1 MARKPKNRISPQA
14 PAPIVPPRVDEPVSA
29 PVQPDTSTETT
40 PGGVRLRRTP
50 GPTYMPL
57 PVPPEQREGAYVSA
71 ADFVPDTYGL
81 ATTDERR
88 RFGSVGIERQNAF
101 EREQDTTRVIPAES
115 VERDPLNPYAP
126 TPGALAVL
134 GADPDAP
141 STVLPPA
148 RQLGQAAIS
157 RTDALSV
164 LPVSMR
170 DDWTKREDFVISNYP
185 TVYRAAQEAGLTQ
198 SEVRDVVNIT
208 LAVDAALTVGKTV
221 DPRRQV
227 ELLKS
232 MPKPQAALV
241 VDILNAMSEE
251 QARLSPQIDS
261 RIEVAGL
268 NSSVELAQRA
278 LEASTGDVNQ
288 NPILG
293 AIRDWFWNP
302 SINLSG
308 LSWIYPD
315 TDWGPVQDGELYF
328 GGKGVFDSL
337 IAANEMA
344 VRGANT
350 LQLSGL
356 GTNMSLES
364 AWNATEAG
372 SFDPVMIAEI
382 RANNNPLL
390 VDVMLDFKRLATTG
404 DPDPIAALLEKYGND
419 PDALAFVDQ
428 VLFNTDPN
436 SDISKLGNEIDS
448 AETSNIGNVFA
459 WSFASMFGAD
469 ASTYEGIESF
479 AGNPATRGGAKLVT
493 MGSTVA
499 LDPTLGASRV
509 AAGYRVARYGLAKME
524 PGRVGEVFEK
534 TAVRNHYDYL
544 GKQFEEIR
552 NAEDVGKKAQRLET
566 LASQNRKW
574 YSYDAV
580 RTMYDAGIKDAA
592 SAKLFFES
600 GGNMEVLLSGQ
611 AMKRGR
617 EWTVPHMT
625 KANSLWKATSFRLRG
640 LNPANMGGSKKYI
653 DAVFGEGTST
663 MMPDDAAEHIARVIE
678 KDPEQV
684 GRMLSDF
691 VYTDTGGVERTM
703 LGKIIGTDATE
714 HAMRNRY
721 GWRRK
726 GLLTGDFGWF
736 SDRLGRLMARMPDTS
751 RGIYVADATDAGKVK
766 EVAQSLGMSRYFAN
780 YLKFIWPAMDEPS
793 RVRLINGLN
802 SSAITASGV
811 DLVAPELASDLTS
824 AFAVA
829 SRPTT
834 QYAADQ
840 VDVLAIRTL
849 AERRVENMDAERRA
863 LNTAMMTADERAQE
877 VAEEVERLTRATA
890 TYPIYRVDP
899 ADAGIAWDKPQGLY
913 TSQVEDPAK
922 SPHRA
927 YIMEDAGGEER
938 IVEFR
943 GRVRQSDVFDV
954 APSEIS
960 LAGLRGSQWGV
971 PSSTSVDAG
980 VGYVLGHMDDG
991 EEWIAVGRNGNGTTM
1006 SDEFKARLESF
1017 DSSVDW
1023 DQYADN
1029 YERLMAVGGIQAR
1042 RDGHKAIRMVDADF
1056 AKYKDAFPDYEDMTE
1071 IVVLD
1076 RSAVLQSFGAN
1087 RTTPLKV
1094 PGLSPAE
1101 RQKAFRDEYNREFQ
1115 NAVDNGLIS
1124 NPSRLNDTDNYALYD
1139 TQLTKRVSIFDAQ
1152 KMSQLMARQSYLN
1165 MLLGGGPKITTT
1177 TDLWTLATLAGPRFI
1192 MRSGLED
1199 FGLYALTGGKF
1210 FGHGGWL
1217 DSRRASTA
1225 IREAILRGP
1234 SDQIIRGNNP
1244 GMKLGLAATAR
1255 REIGT
1260 ALARRMPVFRG
1271 LILPYLDADE
1281 VAQATLMAAQKGPEK
1296 SRQGI
1301 ANLVATGI
1309 ARGRFFSSNR
1319 IRYAVG
1325 DDMRLTGEAKEA
1337 ADIISEGVRRGY
1349 LNANMDRAS
1358 EVTEHLADGSA
1369 TALHRGPQPELTELV
1384 EGVSITYKPVGVDPS
1399 LFKNGLD
1406 VRQMTTGYRT
1416 TFETGRRNPKDI
1428 EDFWNALDQ
1437 SLYQSGYK
1445 SYLAIAQS
1453 QQYYR
1458 LRMAVLQARTPE
1470 KAADAQIKLEE
1481 FITDFASQ
1489 FRDDPNLPSYVL
1501 AAELGVEEFGKRL
1514 LDDALRMMTTRT
1526 GKFNARLY
1534 DRLRLPNHRVVRISE
1549 DLAERQGL
1557 PFRPNKSGLV
1567 RVVIDQEQYD
1577 DLIKIADDVD
1587 RGILEAA
1594 GRPIKTYK
1602 QSGEQTERRL
1612 GLYYIDD
1619 QGKFH
1624 YNLDVNG
1631 LYDPELPM
1639 PHSIGTSDEITVPVS
1654 DKMPFTS
1661 GAWSR
1666 MGRALARMTREPIYL
1681 SNYHDAYKAV
1691 GAFKQGMID
1700 DLIRNGKNA
1709 DEAKEMAED
1718 WAHKFAADKA
1728 YDMTMAG
1735 VDNPAIRSQ
1744 MAWQVRNIAR
1754 FYRALE
1760 DFNRRMVRVA
1770 SNKPET
1776 FWKLALTWN
1785 VLDDSGFVWEDEYG
1799 EKYLMFP
1806 GTQAAFQGINAL
1818 LSTVGVQAKV
1828 PSLPMTW
1835 GAKVTMFSPSTDPN
1849 AIVPTLGS
1857 PYSALTVKTTLRL
1870 LPSMGWISKES
1881 SQAMEG
1887 ALFGEYSPQQT
1898 LTAALA
1904 SDVFGPNL
1912 KRMFDSFTAT
1922 YGGTESRQS
1931 MTDTAVAVASKQAI
1945 HAMAAAG
1952 IFDPSKDY
1960 TPDEVLELR
1969 AIADTTAM
1977 NAVYLK
1983 MIMTPLL
1990 AATPQIMSSD
2000 VSDEARAIGIDSRS
2014 ALWIKYLNQYPSYED
2029 AFIAFTKENPGKA
2042 MFTVSKYKNTDFYE
2056 QTLQT
2061 QDFIEKNR
2069 TEFEARPTGL
2079 SHFAPIEGTY
2089 GGLTSFYFA
2098 RANGI
2103 KVPTTVEDFFN
2114 KTIRAAGQAEMRF
2127 AQMEAAA
2134 LVEQGYDANKVEQA
2148 LSREKDN
2155 IRLSFPY
2162 AEYEMAFDA
2171 DRKAASARDAEEIAA
2186 TARYMMQSGQDTDG
2200 RAKTYLDVYNEYKIV
2215 VRWQSETEK
2224 GSKDRTRAGRA
2235 WRSYVENEALAL
2247 MPADDD
2253 RWVRWLK
2260 ILSAGLNVQVEALS
2274 GR

>member
-1 MARKPKNRISPQA
+1 MAFKGKKPKDQGWKPSYSTYKDGASGDRTELPSVPVGGRPVVPPQA
-14 PAPIVPPRVDEPVSA
+14 TQRVS
-29 PVQPDTSTETT
+29 VQPEPSVDPASD
-40 PGGVRLRRTP
+40 VRLRRTP
-50 GPTYMPL
+50 GPTSMPM
-57 PVPPEQREGAYVSA
+57 PVPFEQQEGSYVSA

-81 ATTDERR
+81 ATADERR

-101 EREQDTTRVIPAES
+101 EREQATTTVIPAEP

-126 TPGALAVL
+126 TPGMLSVT

-157 RTDALSV
+157 RTDALAV

-170 DDWTKREDFVISNYP
+170 DDWDKREDFVISNYP

-241 VDILNAMSEE
+241 VDILNAIGEE
-251 QARLSPQIDS
+251 QARLSKQIDS
-261 RIEVAGL
+261 APEVAGL
-268 NSSVELAQRA
+268 NASPELAQRA
-278 LEASTGDVNQ
+278 LEAATGDVNQ

-293 AIRDWFWNP
+293 AIQDWFWNP

-337 IAANEMA
+337 ISANEMA

-356 GTNMSLES
+356 GTNMSLGS

-404 DPDPIAALLEKYGND
+404 DPDPIASLLEKYGND

-436 SDISKLGNEIDS
+436 SEISKLGNEIDS

-493 MGSTVA
+493 MGSTVG
-499 LDPTLGASRV
+499 LDPTLGYSRV

-534 TAVRNHYDYL
+534 AAVRNHYDYL
-544 GKQFEEIR
+544 GKQFEAIR
-552 NAEDVGKKAQRLET
+552 NTEDVGKKAQRLET

-592 SAKLFFES
+592 SARLFFES
-600 GGNMEVLLSGQ
+600 GGNMDVLLSGQ

-625 KANSLWKATSFRLRG
+625 KANSLWKATSFRVRG

-691 VYTDTGGVERTM
+691 VYTDTGGVDRTL

-736 SDRLGRLMARMPDTS
+736 SDRLGRLMAHMPDTS

-811 DLVAPELASDLTS
+811 DLVAPELARDLTN

-829 SRPTT
+829 SRPST

-840 VDVLAIRTL
+840 VDVLAIRTI
-849 AERRVENMDAERRA
+849 AERRVEAMNEQRKAQNAA
-863 LNTAMMTADERAQE
+863 LLSGDEQAAA
-877 VAEEVERLTRATA
+877 VTDEVERLTNAT
-890 TYPIYRVDP
+890 
-899 ADAGIAWDKPQGLY
+899 
-913 TSQVEDPAK
+913 
-922 SPHRA
+922 
-927 YIMEDAGGEER
+927 
-938 IVEFR
+938 
-943 GRVRQSDVFDV
+943 
-954 APSEIS
+954 
-960 LAGLRGSQWGV
+960 LASR
-971 PSSTSVDAG
+971 
-980 VGYVLGHMDDG
+980 
-991 EEWIAVGRNGNGTTM
+991 
-1006 SDEFKARLESF
+1006 
-1017 DSSVDW
+1017 
-1023 DQYADN
+1023 
-1029 YERLMAVGGIQAR
+1029 
-1042 RDGHKAIRMVDADF
+1042 
-1056 AKYKDAFPDYEDMTE
+1056 
-1071 IVVLD
+1071 
-1076 RSAVLQSFGAN
+1076 
-1087 RTTPLKV
+1087 KV
-1094 PGLSPAE
+1094 PGMSPAE
-1101 RQKAFRDEYNREFQ
+1101 RQKAFMDEYNREFQ
-1115 NAVDNGLIS
+1115 NAIDNGLIS

-1177 TDLWTLATLAGPRFI
+1177 TDLWTLATLAGPRFV

-1217 DSRRASTA
+1217 DNRRASTA
-1225 IREAILRGP
+1225 IREAIMRGP

-1271 LILPYLDADE
+1271 LILPYLDPDE
-1281 VAQATLMAAQKGPEK
+1281 VAKATLMAAQKGPEK

-1325 DDMRLTGEAKEA
+1325 DDMKLTGEAKEA

-1416 TFETGRRNPKDI
+1416 TFETGRRNPTDI

-1445 SYLAIAQS
+1445 SYLAMAQS

-1458 LRMAVLQARTPE
+1458 LRMAVLQAKTPE

-1481 FITDFASQ
+1481 FITDFAAQ

-1501 AAELGVEEFGKRL
+1501 AAELGVDEFGKRL

-1534 DRLRLPNHRVVRISE
+1534 DRLRLPNHRVVRISQ

-1557 PFRPNKSGLV
+1557 PFRPNKSGVV

-1577 DLIKIADDVD
+1577 DLMKIADDANKA
-1587 RGILEAA
+1587 ILESA
-1594 GRPIKTYK
+1594 GRPIKTFK
-1602 QSGEQTERRL
+1602 ESGEQTERRL
-1612 GLYYIDD
+1612 GLYYFDD

-1639 PHSIGTSDEITVPVS
+1639 PHSIGTSDEITVPVT

-1691 GAFKQGMID
+1691 GAFKQGMVD
-1700 DLIRNGKNA
+1700 DLIRGGKNA
-1709 DEAKEMAED
+1709 DEAREMAED

-1760 DFNRRMVRVA
+1760 DFNRRMLRVA
-1770 SNKPET
+1770 ENKPET
-1776 FWKLALTWN
+1776 FWKLALGWN
-1785 VLDDSGFVWEDEYG
+1785 VLDDSGYVWEDEYG

-1818 LSTVGVQAKV
+1818 LSTVGVQTKV

-1857 PYSALTVKTTLRL
+1857 PYSALTVKTMLRL
-1870 LPSMGWISKES
+1870 LPSMGWVSKES

-1922 YGGTESRQS
+1922 YGGAESRQS

-1960 TPDEVLELR
+1960 TPEEVLELR

-1983 MIMTPLL
+1983 MVTTPLFP
-1990 AATPQIMSSD
+1990 ATPQVMATD
-2000 VSDEARAIGIDSRS
+2000 VSDEARAIGVDSRS
-2014 ALWIKYLNQYPSYED
+2014 ALWIKYLNNYPSFED
-2029 AFIAFTKENPGKA
+2029 AFIAFTKDNPGKA

-2056 QTLQT
+2056 QTLET

-2069 TEFEARPTGL
+2069 AEFEARPTGL
-2079 SHFAPIEGTY
+2079 SHFSPVEGTY

-2127 AQMEAAA
+2127 AQLEAAA
-2134 LVEQGYDANKVEQA
+2134 LVEQGYDADQVEKA
-2148 LSREKDN
+2148 LSKEKDN

-2162 AEYEMAFDA
+2162 AEYEMTFDA
-2171 DRKAASARDAEEIAA
+2171 DRKAASVRDAEEIAA
-2186 TARYMMQSGQDTDG
+2186 TARYMMESGQDKDG
-2200 RAKTYLDVYNEYKIV
+2200 RAKTYLDVYNEYKLV

-2224 GSKDRTRAGRA
+2224 GSKDRTRVNKA
-2235 WRSYVENEALAL
+2235 WRSYVEKEALAL

>member
-1 MARKPKNRISPQA
+1 MAPKGKKPKDQGWKPSYSAYKDGASGDRTETPSVPVGGRRADLPQDSA
-14 PAPIVPPRVDEPVSA
+14 PAA
-29 PVQPDTSTETT
+29 VQPAPSIQ
-40 PGGVRLRRTP
+40 GGVGPRGMP
-50 GPTYMPL
+50 GAAPAGQITRSEL
-57 PVPPEQREGAYVSA
+57 SA
-71 ADFVPDTYGL
+71 ADLVPPTYNL
-81 ATTDERR
+81 ITPTERR
-88 RFGSVGIERQNAF
+88 RFSSTGIERQNEFDRQQRAT
-101 EREQDTTRVIPAES
+101 QVIPAEP

-126 TPGALAVL
+126 TPGGF
-134 GADPDAP
+134 GAIGANPDAP
-141 STVLPPA
+141 SATVPPKA
-148 RQLGQAAIS
+148 NLGQAAIS
-157 RTDALSV
+157 RTDALAV

-170 DDWTKREDFVISNYP
+170 DDWNQREDFVISNYP
-185 TVYRAAQEAGLTQ
+185 TVYRAAQEAGLNQ

-221 DPRRQV
+221 DSRRQV

-241 VDILNAMSEE
+241 VDILNAIGEE
-251 QARLSPQIDS
+251 QARLSKQIDS
-261 RIEVAGL
+261 APEVAGL
-268 NSSVELAQRA
+268 NGSVDLAQRA
-278 LEASTGDVNQ
+278 LEASTGEVTQ

-293 AIRDWFWNP
+293 FVQDWFWNP
-302 SINLSG
+302 SVNLSG
-308 LSWIYPD
+308 LAWVYPD

-328 GGKGVFDSL
+328 GGKGAFDSL
-337 IAANEMA
+337 ISANEMT

-356 GTNMSLES
+356 GTNMPVSS

-372 SFDPVMIAEI
+372 SFDPVMISEI

-404 DPDPIAALLEKYGND
+404 DSDPIAALLQKYGSD
-419 PDALAFVDQ
+419 SDALAFLDQ
-428 VLFNTDPN
+428 IIANTDPN
-436 SDISKLGNEIDS
+436 SAISKLGNEIDS

-469 ASTYEGIESF
+469 TATYEGIESF
-479 AGNPATRGGAKLVT
+479 AQNPATRGGSKLVT
-493 MGSTVA
+493 MGSTVG

-534 TAVRNHYDYL
+534 TAVRNHYDYM
-544 GKQFEEIR
+544 GKQFEAIR
-552 NAEDVGKKAQRLET
+552 NADDVGKKAQRIET

-580 RTMYDAGIKDAA
+580 RTMYDAGVKDAA
-592 SAKLFFES
+592 SARLFFES
-600 GGNMEVLLSGQ
+600 GGNVDVLLSGQ

-617 EWTVPHMT
+617 EWTVPHMM
-625 KANSLWKATSFRLRG
+625 KATSLWKATSLRVRG

-653 DAVFGEGTST
+653 DGIFGEGTST
-663 MMPDDAAEHIARVIE
+663 MMPEDAAEHIARVIE
-678 KDPEQV
+678 KDPDQV

-691 VYTDTGGVERTM
+691 VYTDTGGVERTL
-703 LGKIIGTDATE
+703 LGKIVGTDATD

-736 SDRLGRLMARMPDTS
+736 SDRVGRLLARMPDTS
-751 RGIYVADATDAGKVK
+751 RGIYVSDASDAGKVK
-766 EVAQSLGMSRYFAN
+766 EVAQSLGMSRYFSN

-793 RVRLINGLN
+793 RVRLVNGLN

-811 DLVAPELASDLTS
+811 DLVSPELARDLSS
-824 AFAVA
+824 AFAIA

-840 VDVLAIRTL
+840 VDVLAIRTI
-849 AERRVENMDAERRA
+849 AERRVEELNAVRKAENSA
-863 LNTAMMTADERAQE
+863 LLSGDEQAAAVTDE
-877 VAEEVERLTRATA
+877 VTRLTNAA
-890 TYPIYRVDP
+890 
-899 ADAGIAWDKPQGLY
+899 
-913 TSQVEDPAK
+913 
-922 SPHRA
+922 
-927 YIMEDAGGEER
+927 
-938 IVEFR
+938 
-943 GRVRQSDVFDV
+943 
-954 APSEIS
+954 
-960 LAGLRGSQWGV
+960 
-971 PSSTSVDAG
+971 
-980 VGYVLGHMDDG
+980 
-991 EEWIAVGRNGNGTTM
+991 
-1006 SDEFKARLESF
+1006 
-1017 DSSVDW
+1017 
-1023 DQYADN
+1023 
-1029 YERLMAVGGIQAR
+1029 
-1042 RDGHKAIRMVDADF
+1042 
-1056 AKYKDAFPDYEDMTE
+1056 
-1071 IVVLD
+1071 
-1076 RSAVLQSFGAN
+1076 SAS
-1087 RTTPLKV
+1087 RKV

-1101 RQKAFRDEYNREFQ
+1101 RQKAFMDEYDRQFA
-1115 NAVDNGLIS
+1115 NAVDNGLIG

-1152 KMSQLMARQSYLN
+1152 KMNQLMARQSYLN
-1165 MLLGGGPKITTT
+1165 ALLGGGPKITTT

-1217 DSRRASTA
+1217 DNRRASNA
-1225 IREAILRGP
+1225 IREATMRGP
-1234 SDQIIRGNNP
+1234 SDQMIRGNNP
-1244 GMKLGLAATAR
+1244 GMKLGLATTGR

-1271 LILPYLDADE
+1271 MILPYLDEDE
-1281 VAQATLMAAQKGPEK
+1281 VAKATLMAAQKGPEK

-1319 IRYAVG
+1319 IRFAVG

-1349 LNANMDRAS
+1349 LNSNMDRAS

-1399 LFKNGLD
+1399 LFKNGLN
-1406 VRQMTTGYRT
+1406 VRQLTTGYRT
-1416 TFETGRRNPKDI
+1416 TFETGRRNHDDL
-1428 EDFWNALDQ
+1428 ERLYMELDQ
-1437 SLYQSGYK
+1437 SLYQSGFK

-1458 LRMAVLQARTPE
+1458 LRMAALNAKNSE

-1481 FITDFASQ
+1481 FISDFAAQ
-1489 FRDDPNLPSYVL
+1489 FRDDPNLSRYVL
-1501 AAELGVEEFGKRL
+1501 VDELGVDEFAKRL
-1514 LDDALRMMTTRT
+1514 QDDALRIMTTRT
-1526 GKFNARLY
+1526 GKFNARMY
-1534 DRLRLPNHRVVRISE
+1534 DRMRLPNHRVVRISQ

-1577 DLIKIADDVD
+1577 DLVKIADDANKAA
-1587 RGILEAA
+1587 LEAS
-1594 GRPIKTYK
+1594 GRPVKTFK

-1612 GLYYIDD
+1612 GLYYYDD

-1631 LYDPELPM
+1631 LHDPELPM
-1639 PHSIGTSDEITVPVS
+1639 PHSIGVTDEITVPVT

-1691 GAFKQGMID
+1691 GAFKQGMVD
-1700 DLIRNGKNA
+1700 DLIRSGKKA

-1770 SNKPET
+1770 QNKPET
-1776 FWKLALTWN
+1776 FWKLALGWN
-1785 VLDDSGFVWEDEYG
+1785 VLDDSGHVWEDEYG
-1799 EKYLMFP
+1799 DKYLMFP

-1818 LSTVGVQAKV
+1818 LSTVGVQTKV
-1828 PSLPMTW
+1828 PSLPTTW
-1835 GAKVTMFSPSTDPN
+1835 GARVTMFSPSTDPN
-1849 AIVPTLGS
+1849 AIVPSLGS

-1912 KRMFDSFTAT
+1912 KRMLDSINAT
-1922 YGGTESRQS
+1922 YGGTDSRQS

-1960 TPDEVLELR
+1960 TPEEVLDLR

-1977 NAVYLK
+1977 NAIYLK
-1983 MIMTPLL
+1983 MVLTPLL
-1990 AATPQIMSSD
+1990 PATPQMMSAD
-2000 VSDEARAIGIDSRS
+2000 VSDEARALGIDSHS
-2014 ALWIKYLNQYPSYED
+2014 ALWIKYLNQHPSYEE
-2029 AFIAFTKENPGKA
+2029 AFMAFTKDNPGKA

-2056 QTLQT
+2056 QTLET

-2079 SHFAPIEGTY
+2079 SHFSPMEGTY

-2103 KVPTTVEDFFN
+2103 KAPTTVEDFFN

-2134 LVEQGYDANKVEQA
+2134 LIEEGYDTNKVEQA
-2148 LSREKDN
+2148 LGRQKDN

-2162 AEYEMAFDA
+2162 AEYEMTFDA
-2171 DRKAASARDAEEIAA
+2171 DRKAASVRDADEIAA
-2186 TARYMMQSGQDTDG
+2186 TARYILESGQDSDG
-2200 RAKTYLDVYNEYKIV
+2200 RAKTYLDVFSEYKLV
-2215 VRWQSETEK
+2215 ARWQSETEK
-2224 GSKDRTRAGRA
+2224 GSKDRTRVNKA
-2235 WRSYVENEALAL
+2235 WRSYVEKQALAL

>member
-1 MARKPKNRISPQA
+1 MARKPKNTIKPVA
-14 PAPIVPPRVDEPVSA
+14 PAPIAPPRVDVPQRV
-29 PVQPDTSTETT
+29 STE
-40 PGGVRLRRTP
+40 PDIIPSGGVGPRGMP
-50 GPTYMPL
+50 GMAAS
-57 PVPPEQREGAYVSA
+57 PPMSTSANPALVSA
-71 ADFVPDTYGL
+71 ADFVPDTYTL
-81 ATTDERR
+81 ITPQERR
-88 RFGSVGIERQNAF
+88 RFSSTGIEQQNRF
-101 EREQDTTRVIPAES
+101 ERAQATTTVIPLPAQ
-115 VERDPLNPYAP
+115 ERDPLNPYAP
-126 TPGALAVL
+126 TPGALSVI

-141 STVLPPA
+141 SSVMPPKA
-148 RQLGQAAIS
+148 KLGQAAIS
-157 RTDALSV
+157 RTDAIAA
-164 LPVSMR
+164 LPVTMR
-170 DDWTKREDFVISNYP
+170 DDWEKREDFVISNYP
-185 TVYRAAQEAGLTQ
+185 TVYKAAQDAGLTQ
-198 SEVRDVVNIT
+198 DEVRDVVNIT
-208 LAVDAALTVGKTV
+208 LAVDAALTVGKTA
-221 DPRRQV
+221 DPRRQI
-227 ELLKS
+227 ELLKA

-241 VDILNAMSEE
+241 WDILNAMSAEAE
-251 QARLSPQIDS
+251 AARPRDDAAIV
-261 RIEVAGL
+261 RAGVDG
-268 NSSVELAQRA
+268 SVDVVKRATDALAN
-278 LEASTGDVNQ
+278 DVNQ

-293 AIRDWFWNP
+293 AVKDWFWNP
-302 SINLSG
+302 SINVSG
-308 LSWIYPD
+308 LSWVFPD
-315 TDWGPVQDGELYF
+315 TDWGPIQDGELYV

-337 IAANEMA
+337 IAANETA
-344 VRGANT
+344 VRGANA

-356 GTNMSLES
+356 GTNMSITK

-372 SFDPVMIAEI
+372 SFDPEMIAEI

-404 DPDPIAALLEKYGND
+404 NPDPIAALVDKYGSNA
-419 PDALAFVDQ
+419 DAMALVDQ
-428 VLFNTDPN
+428 VIFNTDPN
-436 SDISKLGNEIDS
+436 SAISKLGNEIDA

-469 ASTYEGIESF
+469 AGTYQGIESF
-479 AGNPATRGGAKLVT
+479 AGNPATRGGSKIVT
-493 MGSTVA
+493 VGATIG
-499 LDPTLGASRV
+499 LDPTLGYSRV

-534 TAVRNHYDYL
+534 AAVRNHYDYL
-544 GKQFEEIR
+544 GKQFEAIR

-600 GGNMEVLLSGQ
+600 GGNMDVLLSGQ

-625 KANSLWKATSFRLRG
+625 KANSLWKATSFRVRG

-653 DAVFGEGTST
+653 DAVFGEGTSA
-663 MMPDDAAEHIARVIE
+663 MMPEDAAEHIARVIE
-678 KDPEQV
+678 DDPEQV

-691 VYTDTGGVERTM
+691 VYTDTGGVDRTL
-703 LGKIIGTDATE
+703 LGKIVGTDASE
-714 HAMRNRY
+714 YAMRNRY

-736 SDRLGRLMARMPDTS
+736 SDRLGRLMAHMPDTS
-751 RGIYVADATDAGKVK
+751 RGIYVADASDAGKVK

-811 DLVAPELASDLTS
+811 DLVAPELARDLTN

-840 VDVLAIRTL
+840 VDVLAIRTI
-849 AERRVENMDAERRA
+849 AERRVRELDAERKA
-863 LNTAMMTADERAQE
+863 QNLAVMTAEERA
-877 VAEEVERLTRATA
+877 AALSSEVERLTQASIPDGMQLKYVNDAAENQSATTHGMGLFDDSGREIGGIEWDAATGEIGDIFVLKGFKRQGLATA
-890 TYPIYRVDP
+890 IYRN
-899 ADAGIAWDKPQGLY
+899 AARYAQENGL
-913 TSQVEDPAK
+913 V
-922 SPHRA
+922 SPVHSSKLTDEGSSWVA
-927 YIMEDAGGEER
+927 SLSGE
-938 IVEFR
+938 
-943 GRVRQSDVFDV
+943 
-954 APSEIS
+954 P
-960 LAGLRGSQWGV
+960 
-971 PSSTSVDAG
+971 
-980 VGYVLGHMDDG
+980 
-991 EEWIAVGRNGNGTTM
+991 
-1006 SDEFKARLESF
+1006 
-1017 DSSVDW
+1017 
-1023 DQYADN
+1023 
-1029 YERLMAVGGIQAR
+1029 LMPR
-1042 RDGHKAIRMVDADF
+1042 
-1056 AKYKDAFPDYEDMTE
+1056 
-1071 IVVLD
+1071 
-1076 RSAVLQSFGAN
+1076 
-1087 RTTPLKV
+1087 KV
-1094 PGLSPAE
+1094 PGLSATE
-1101 RQKAFRDEYNREFQ
+1101 RQAAFRDTYNRNFQ
-1115 NAVDNGLIS
+1115 QALDNGQIN

-1177 TDLWTLATLAGPRFI
+1177 TDLWTLATLAGPRFV

-1217 DSRRASTA
+1217 DGRRASNA

-1234 SDQIIRGNNP
+1234 SEQRIRGNNP
-1244 GMKLGLAATAR
+1244 GMKLGLATTTR

-1260 ALARRMPVFRG
+1260 QLARRMPVFRG
-1271 LILPYLDADE
+1271 LILPYLDENE

-1325 DDMRLTGEAKEA
+1325 DDMKLTGEAKEA
-1337 ADIISEGVRRGY
+1337 ADILSEGVRRGY
-1349 LNANMDRAS
+1349 LNSNMDRAS

-1384 EGVSITYKPVGVDPS
+1384 EGVSITYRPVGVDPAG
-1399 LFKNGLD
+1399 FKNGLD
-1406 VRQMTTGYRT
+1406 VRQLTTGYRT
-1416 TFETGRRNPKDI
+1416 TFETGRRNHDDL
-1428 EDFWNALDQ
+1428 ERLYMELDQ

-1458 LRMAVLQARTPE
+1458 LRMAVLQAKTAE
-1470 KAADAQIKLEE
+1470 KAADAQSKVEE

-1489 FRDDPNLPSYVL
+1489 FADDPNLPRYVL
-1501 AAELGVEEFGKRL
+1501 VDELGVDEYAKRL
-1514 LDDALRMMTTRT
+1514 LDDALRLMTTRT

-1534 DRLRLPNHRVVRISE
+1534 DRMRLPNHRVVRISQ

-1557 PFRPNKSGLV
+1557 PFRPNKSGIV

-1577 DLIKIADDVD
+1577 ALMKIADDANKMV
-1587 RGILEAA
+1587 LEAA
-1594 GRPIKTYK
+1594 GRPIKTFK

-1612 GLYYIDD
+1612 GLYYYDD

-1624 YNLDVNG
+1624 YNLDVNA
-1631 LYDPELPM
+1631 LHDPELPM
-1639 PHSIGTSDEITVPVS
+1639 PQSIGVTDQITVPVS
-1654 DKMPFTS
+1654 DKMPFGS

-1681 SNYHDAYKAV
+1681 SNYYDAYKAV
-1691 GAFKQGMID
+1691 GAFKQGMVD
-1700 DLIRNGKNA
+1700 DLIRGGKNA

-1744 MAWQVRNIAR
+1744 LAWQVRNIAR

-1760 DFNRRMVRVA
+1760 DFNRRMVRVV

-1799 EKYLMFP
+1799 DKYLMFP
-1806 GTQAAFQGINAL
+1806 GTQAAFQAVNDL
-1818 LSTVGVQAKV
+1818 MSRVGVQAKV
-1828 PSLPMTW
+1828 PALPMTW

-1857 PYSALTVKTTLRL
+1857 PYSALTVKSMLRL

-1881 SQAMEG
+1881 SQEMEG

-1945 HAMAAAG
+1945 HALAAAG

-1960 TPDEVLELR
+1960 TPEEILELR

-1977 NAVYLK
+1977 NAVYMK
-1983 MIMTPLL
+1983 MVLTPLL
-1990 AATPQIMSSD
+1990 PATPQMMSSD
-2000 VSDEARAIGIDSRS
+2000 VSDEARAIGLDSRS
-2014 ALWIKYLNQYPSYED
+2014 ALWIKYLNKYPSYED
-2029 AFIAFTKENPGKA
+2029 AFIAFTKDNPGKA

-2056 QTLQT
+2056 QTLET
-2061 QDFIEKNR
+2061 QEFIEKNR
-2069 TEFEARPTGL
+2069 AEFEQRPTGL
-2079 SHFAPIEGTY
+2079 SHFAPVEGTY

-2134 LVEQGYDANKVEQA
+2134 LIEEGYDAQRVEKA
-2148 LSREKDN
+2148 LSAEKN
-2155 IRLSFPY
+2155 EIRMRFPY
-2162 AEYEMAFDA
+2162 AEYEMTFDT
-2171 DRKAASARDAEEIAA
+2171 DRKAASVRDADEIVA
-2186 TARYMMQSGQDTDG
+2186 TARYMIESGQDPDG
-2200 RAKTYLDVYNEYKIV
+2200 RAKKYVNVYNEYKTV
-2215 VRWQSETEK
+2215 VRWQAETEQ
-2224 GSKDRTRAGRA
+2224 GSKERTRANKA
-2235 WRSYVENEALAL
+2235 WRSYVEKEALAL
-2247 MPADDD
+2247 MPADDE
-2253 RWVRWLK
+2253 RWARWLK
-2260 ILSAGLNVQVEALS
+2260 ILSAGLNIQVEALN

>member
-1 MARKPKNRISPQA
+1 MARKPKNTIKPVA
-14 PAPIVPPRVDEPVSA
+14 PAPIVPPRVDVPQRV
-29 PVQPDTSTETT
+29 STE
-40 PGGVRLRRTP
+40 PDIIPSGGVGPRGMP
-50 GPTYMPL
+50 G
-57 PVPPEQREGAYVSA
+57 VAASPPMSTTANPALVSA

-81 ATTDERR
+81 VSPEERR
-88 RFGSVGIERQNAF
+88 RFGSTGIERQTRF
-101 EREQDTTRVIPAES
+101 EQEQATTTVTPLPS
-115 VERDPLNPYAP
+115 TERDPLNPYAP
-126 TPGALAVL
+126 TPGALSVL

-141 STVLPPA
+141 SSVMPPKA
-148 RQLGQAAIS
+148 KLGQAAIS
-157 RTDALSV
+157 RTDAIAA
-164 LPVSMR
+164 LPVTMR
-170 DDWTKREDFVISNYP
+170 DDWEKREDFVISNYP
-185 TVYRAAQEAGLTQ
+185 TVYKAAQDAGLTQ
-198 SEVRDVVNIT
+198 DEVRDVVNIT

-221 DPRRQV
+221 DPRRQI
-227 ELLKS
+227 ELLKA

-241 VDILNAMSEE
+241 WDILNAMSAEAE
-251 QARLSPQIDS
+251 AARPRDDAAIV
-261 RIEVAGL
+261 RAGVDG
-268 NSSVELAQRA
+268 SVDVVKRATDALAN
-278 LEASTGDVNQ
+278 DVNQ
-288 NPILG
+288 NPIL
-293 AIRDWFWNP
+293 AAAKDWFWNP
-302 SINLSG
+302 SIDVSG
-308 LSWIYPD
+308 LSWVFPD
-315 TDWGPVQDGELYF
+315 TDWGPIQDGELYV

-337 IAANEMA
+337 IAANETA
-344 VRGANT
+344 VRGANA

-356 GTNMSLES
+356 GTNMSITI

-372 SFDPVMIAEI
+372 SFDPEMIAEI

-404 DPDPIAALLEKYGND
+404 NPDPIAALVDKYGSNA
-419 PDALAFVDQ
+419 DAMALVDQ
-428 VLFNTDPN
+428 VIFNTNPN
-436 SDISKLGNEIDS
+436 SAISKLGNEIDA

-469 ASTYEGIESF
+469 AGTYQGIEAF
-479 AGNPATRGGAKLVT
+479 AGNPATRGGSKIVT
-493 MGSTVA
+493 VGETVG
-499 LDPTLGASRV
+499 LDPTLGYSRV

-534 TAVRNHYDYL
+534 AAVRNHYDYL
-544 GKQFEEIR
+544 GRQFEAIR
-552 NAEDVGKKAQRLET
+552 NAEDVGKRAQRLET

-592 SAKLFFES
+592 SARLFFES
-600 GGNMEVLLSGQ
+600 GGNMDVLLSGQ

-625 KANSLWKATSFRLRG
+625 KANSLWKATSFRVRG
-640 LNPANMGGSKKYI
+640 LNPANMGGSQKYI
-653 DAVFGEGTST
+653 DAVFGEGTSA
-663 MMPDDAAEHIARVIE
+663 MMPEDAAQHIARVIE
-678 KDPEQV
+678 DDPEQV

-691 VYTDTGGVERTM
+691 VYTDTGGVDRTL
-703 LGKIIGTDATE
+703 LGKVVGTDASE
-714 HAMRNRY
+714 YAMRNRY

-736 SDRLGRLMARMPDTS
+736 ADRLGRLMAHMPDTS
-751 RGIYVADATDAGKVK
+751 RGIYVADASDAGKVK

-811 DLVAPELASDLTS
+811 DLVAPDLARDLSS

-840 VDVLAIRTL
+840 VDVLAIRAL
-849 AERRVENMDAERRA
+849 AERRVENIDAERRA
-863 LNTAMMTADERAQE
+863 QNAAMMTADKRAQE
-877 VAEEVERLTRATA
+877 VSEEVQRLT
-890 TYPIYRVDP
+890 
-899 ADAGIAWDKPQGLY
+899 DAA
-913 TSQVEDPAK
+913 A
-922 SPHRA
+922 
-927 YIMEDAGGEER
+927 AGRR
-938 IVEFR
+938 I
-943 GRVRQSDVFDV
+943 
-954 APSEIS
+954 
-960 LAGLRGSQWGV
+960 
-971 PSSTSVDAG
+971 
-980 VGYVLGHMDDG
+980 
-991 EEWIAVGRNGNGTTM
+991 
-1006 SDEFKARLESF
+1006 
-1017 DSSVDW
+1017 
-1023 DQYADN
+1023 
-1029 YERLMAVGGIQAR
+1029 
-1042 RDGHKAIRMVDADF
+1042 
-1056 AKYKDAFPDYEDMTE
+1056 
-1071 IVVLD
+1071 
-1076 RSAVLQSFGAN
+1076 
-1087 RTTPLKV
+1087 

-1101 RQKAFRDEYNREFQ
+1101 RGKVFMDEYNREYQ
-1115 NAVDNGLIS
+1115 RALDEGLIT

-1217 DSRRASTA
+1217 DGRRASNA

-1234 SDQIIRGNNP
+1234 SEQRIRGNNP
-1244 GMKLGLAATAR
+1244 GMKLGLATTTR

-1260 ALARRMPVFRG
+1260 QLARRMPVFRG
-1271 LILPYLDADE
+1271 LILPYLDEDE

-1325 DDMRLTGEAKEA
+1325 DDMKLTGEAKEA
-1337 ADIISEGVRRGY
+1337 ADILSEGVRRGY
-1349 LNANMDRAS
+1349 LNSNMDRAS

-1384 EGVSITYKPVGVDPS
+1384 EGVSITYRPVGVDPAG
-1399 LFKNGLD
+1399 FKNGLD

-1416 TFETGRRNPKDI
+1416 TFETGRRNPTDI
-1428 EDFWNALDQ
+1428 EDFWDALDQ

-1445 SYLAIAQS
+1445 SYLAMAQS

-1458 LRMAVLQARTPE
+1458 LRMAVLQAKTPE
-1470 KAADAQIKLEE
+1470 KAADAQSKLEE
-1481 FITDFASQ
+1481 FITDFAAQ

-1501 AAELGVEEFGKRL
+1501 AAELGVDEFGKRL

-1534 DRLRLPNHRVVRISE
+1534 DRLRLPNHRVVRISQ

-1557 PFRPNKSGLV
+1557 PFRPNKSGIV

-1577 DLIKIADDVD
+1577 ALMKIADDANKMV
-1587 RGILEAA
+1587 LEAA
-1594 GRPIKTYK
+1594 GRPIKTFK
-1602 QSGEQTERRL
+1602 QSGEQTDRRL

-1639 PHSIGTSDEITVPVS
+1639 PHSIGTSDQITVPVS

-1681 SNYHDAYKAV
+1681 SNYYDAYKAV
-1691 GAFKQGMID
+1691 GAFKQGMVD
-1700 DLIRNGKNA
+1700 DLIRGGKNA

-1744 MAWQVRNIAR
+1744 LAWQVRNIAR

-1760 DFNRRMVRVA
+1760 DFNRRMLRVA

-1799 EKYLMFP
+1799 DKYLMFP
-1806 GTQAAFQGINAL
+1806 GTQAAFQAVNDL
-1818 LSTVGVQAKV
+1818 LSRVGVQAKV
-1828 PSLPMTW
+1828 PALPMTW

-1857 PYSALTVKTTLRL
+1857 PYSALTVKSMLRL

-1945 HAMAAAG
+1945 HALAAAG
-1952 IFDPSKDY
+1952 IFDPAKDY
-1960 TPDEVLELR
+1960 TPEEVLELR

-1983 MIMTPLL
+1983 MVLTPLL
-1990 AATPQIMSSD
+1990 PATPQMMSSD
-2000 VSDEARAIGIDSRS
+2000 VSDEARAIGVDSRS

-2029 AFIAFTKENPGKA
+2029 AFIAFTKDNPGKA

-2056 QTLQT
+2056 QTLET
-2061 QDFIEKNR
+2061 QEFIEKNR
-2069 TEFEARPTGL
+2069 AEFEQRPTGL
-2079 SHFAPIEGTY
+2079 SHFAPVEGTY

-2134 LVEQGYDANKVEQA
+2134 LIEEGYDAQRVEKA
-2148 LSREKDN
+2148 LSAEKN
-2155 IRLSFPY
+2155 EIRMRFPY
-2162 AEYEMAFDA
+2162 AEYEMTFDT
-2171 DRKAASARDAEEIAA
+2171 DRKAASVRDADEIVA
-2186 TARYMMQSGQDTDG
+2186 TARYMIESGQDPDG
-2200 RAKTYLDVYNEYKIV
+2200 RAKKYVDVYNEYKTV
-2215 VRWQSETEK
+2215 VRWQAETEQ
-2224 GSKDRTRAGRA
+2224 GSKERTRANKA
-2235 WRSYVENEALAL
+2235 WRSYVEKEALAL
-2247 MPADDD
+2247 MPADDE
-2253 RWVRWLK
+2253 RWARWLK
-2260 ILSAGLNVQVEALS
+2260 ILSAGLNIQVEALS

>member
-1 MARKPKNRISPQA
+1 MARKPKNTITPVA
-14 PAPIVPPRVDEPVSA
+14 PAPIVPPRVDVPERVS
-29 PVQPDTSTETT
+29 VQPEPSIQ
-40 PGGVRLRRTP
+40 GGVGPRGMP
-50 GPTYMPL
+50 GAAPAPRPMASQL
-57 PVPPEQREGAYVSA
+57 SA
-71 ADFVPDTYGL
+71 ADLVPPTYNL
-81 ATTDERR
+81 ITPEERR
-88 RFGSVGIERQNAF
+88 RFSSTGIEQQNEFDRQ
-101 EREQDTTRVIPAES
+101 QLVTQVIPAAP

-126 TPGALAVL
+126 TPGGFGII
-134 GADPDAP
+134 GANPDAP
-141 STVLPPA
+141 STVLPPKA
-148 RQLGQAAIS
+148 KLGQAAIS
-157 RTDALSV
+157 RTDAIAA
-164 LPVSMR
+164 LPVTMR
-170 DDWTKREDFVISNYP
+170 DDWGKREDFVISNYP
-185 TVYRAAQEAGLTQ
+185 AVFKAAQDAGLSQ

-221 DPRRQV
+221 DPRRQI

-241 VDILNAMSEE
+241 WDILNAMSAEAE
-251 QARLSPQIDS
+251 AARS
-261 RIEVAGL
+261 RDDAAVARAGVDGSL
-268 NSSVELAQRA
+268 DVVKRATDALAN
-278 LEASTGDVNQ
+278 DVNQ
-288 NPILG
+288 NPVL
-293 AIRDWFWNP
+293 ALAKDWFWNP
-302 SINLSG
+302 SINVSG
-308 LSWIYPD
+308 LAWVFPD
-315 TDWGPVQDGELYF
+315 TDWGPIQDGELYV

-337 IAANEMA
+337 VAANEMS

-356 GTNMSLES
+356 GTNMSIS
-364 AWNATEAG
+364 KAWNATEAG
-372 SFDPVMIAEI
+372 SFDPEMIAEI

-404 DPDPIAALLEKYGND
+404 NQDPIGALVDKYGSNA
-419 PDALAFVDQ
+419 DAMALVDQ
-428 VLFNTDPN
+428 ILFNTDPN
-436 SDISKLGNEIDS
+436 SAISKLGNEIDA
-448 AETSNIGNVFA
+448 AETSNVGNVFA

-479 AGNPATRGGAKLVT
+479 AANPATRGG
-493 MGSTVA
+493 STVVTVGA
-499 LDPTLGASRV
+499 TVGLDPTLGYSRV

-534 TAVRNHYDYL
+534 AAVRNHYDYL
-544 GKQFEEIR
+544 GKQFEAIR
-552 NAEDVGKKAQRLET
+552 NTDDVGKKAQRLET

-592 SAKLFFES
+592 SARLFFES
-600 GGNMEVLLSGQ
+600 GGNMDVLLSGQ

-625 KANSLWKATSFRLRG
+625 QANSLWKATSFRVRG

-678 KDPEQV
+678 DNPEQV

-691 VYTDTGGVERTM
+691 VYTDTGGVDRTL
-703 LGKIIGTDATE
+703 LGKMIGTDTTE

-736 SDRLGRLMARMPDTS
+736 SDRLGRLLAHMPDTS
-751 RGIYVADATDAGKVK
+751 RGIYVSDASDAGKVK

-811 DLVAPELASDLTS
+811 DLVAPELARDLAN

-849 AERRVENMDAERRA
+849 AERRVEAMNAERKAQNAA
-863 LNTAMMTADERAQE
+863 LLSGDEQAAA
-877 VAEEVERLTRATA
+877 VLDEVERLTNAATA
-890 TYPIYRVDP
+890 TR
-899 ADAGIAWDKPQGLY
+899 
-913 TSQVEDPAK
+913 
-922 SPHRA
+922 
-927 YIMEDAGGEER
+927 
-938 IVEFR
+938 
-943 GRVRQSDVFDV
+943 
-954 APSEIS
+954 
-960 LAGLRGSQWGV
+960 
-971 PSSTSVDAG
+971 
-980 VGYVLGHMDDG
+980 
-991 EEWIAVGRNGNGTTM
+991 
-1006 SDEFKARLESF
+1006 
-1017 DSSVDW
+1017 
-1023 DQYADN
+1023 
-1029 YERLMAVGGIQAR
+1029 
-1042 RDGHKAIRMVDADF
+1042 
-1056 AKYKDAFPDYEDMTE
+1056 
-1071 IVVLD
+1071 
-1076 RSAVLQSFGAN
+1076 
-1087 RTTPLKV
+1087 KV
-1094 PGLSPAE
+1094 PGMSPAE
-1101 RQKAFRDEYNREFQ
+1101 RRRAFMDEYNREFQ
-1115 NAVDNGLIS
+1115 SAINDGRVM

-1139 TQLTKRVSIFDAQ
+1139 TQLTRRVSIFDAQ

-1177 TDLWTLATLAGPRFI
+1177 TDLWTLATLAGPRFVL
-1192 MRSGLED
+1192 RSGLED

-1217 DSRRASTA
+1217 DGRRASNA
-1225 IREAILRGP
+1225 IREAIMRGP
-1234 SDQIIRGNNP
+1234 SDQRIRGNNP
-1244 GMKLGLAATAR
+1244 GMKLGLATTTR

-1260 ALARRMPVFRG
+1260 QLARRIPVFRG
-1271 LILPYLDADE
+1271 LILPYFDEDE
-1281 VAQATLMAAQKGPEK
+1281 VARATLMAAQKGPEK
-1296 SRQGI
+1296 SRRGI
-1301 ANLVATGI
+1301 ADLVATGI

-1325 DDMRLTGEAKEA
+1325 DDMKLTGEAREA

-1349 LNANMDRAS
+1349 LNSNMDRAS

-1384 EGVSITYKPVGVDPS
+1384 EGVSITYQPVGVDPAG
-1399 LFKNGLD
+1399 FKNGLD
-1406 VRQMTTGYRT
+1406 VRQRTTGYRT
-1416 TFETGRRNPKDI
+1416 TFETGRRNHDDL
-1428 EDFWNALDQ
+1428 ERLYMEFDQ

-1445 SYLAIAQS
+1445 SYLALAQS

-1458 LRMAVLQARTPE
+1458 LRMAVLNAKSAE
-1470 KAADAQIKLEE
+1470 KAADAQATLEE
-1481 FITDFASQ
+1481 FITDFAAQ
-1489 FRDDPNLPSYVL
+1489 FVDDPNLSRYVL
-1501 AAELGVEEFGKRL
+1501 VDELGVDEYAKRL
-1514 LDDALRMMTTRT
+1514 LDDALRLMTTRT
-1526 GKFNARLY
+1526 GKFNIRMY
-1534 DRLRLPNHRVVRISE
+1534 DRLRLPNHRVVRISQ
-1549 DLAERQGL
+1549 DLAEAQGL
-1557 PFRPNKSGLV
+1557 PFRPNKSGIV
-1567 RVVIDQEQYD
+1567 RVVINQEQYD
-1577 DLIKIADDVD
+1577 DLMRIADDANKA
-1587 RGILEAA
+1587 ILESA
-1594 GRPIKTYK
+1594 GRPIKTFK
-1602 QSGEQTERRL
+1602 ESGEQTDRRL
-1612 GLYYIDD
+1612 GLYYYDD
-1619 QGKFH
+1619 EGKFH

-1631 LYDPELPM
+1631 LHDPDLPM
-1639 PHSIGTSDEITVPVS
+1639 PQSIGVTDQIVVPVS

-1681 SNYHDAYKAV
+1681 SNYYDAYKAV
-1691 GAFKQGMID
+1691 GAFKQGMVD
-1700 DLIRNGKNA
+1700 DLIRGGKNA
-1709 DEAKEMAED
+1709 DEAAEMAED

-1770 SNKPET
+1770 QNKPET
-1776 FWKLALTWN
+1776 FWKLALGWN

-1799 EKYLMFP
+1799 DKYLMFP
-1806 GTQAAFQGINAL
+1806 GTQAAFQAVNDV
-1818 LSTVGVQAKV
+1818 LSRVGVQAKV
-1828 PSLPMTW
+1828 PALPMTW
-1835 GAKVTMFSPSTDPN
+1835 GARVTMFSPSTDPN

-1857 PYSALTVKTTLRL
+1857 PYSALTVKSLLRL
-1870 LPSMGWISKES
+1870 MPSMGLISRES
-1881 SQAMEG
+1881 SQAIEG
-1887 ALFGEYSPQQT
+1887 GLFGEYSPQQT

-1912 KRMFDSFTAT
+1912 KRLLDSVNST
-1922 YGGTESRQS
+1922 YGGPESRQS

-1960 TPDEVLELR
+1960 TPEEIIELR
-1969 AIADTTAM
+1969 TIADTTAM
-1977 NAVYLK
+1977 NAIYLK
-1983 MIMTPLL
+1983 MVLTPALP
-1990 AATPQIMSSD
+1990 ATPQIMSSD
-2000 VSDEARAIGIDSRS
+2000 VSDEARALGIDSRN
-2014 ALWIKYLNQYPSYED
+2014 ALWIKYLNKYPSYED
-2029 AFIAFTKENPGKA
+2029 AFMAFTKDNPGKA
-2042 MFTVSKYKNTDFYE
+2042 MFTVSKYENTDFYE
-2056 QTLQT
+2056 QTLEAQA
-2061 QDFIEKNR
+2061 FIEKNR
-2069 TEFEARPTGL
+2069 AEFDARPTGL
-2079 SHFAPIEGTY
+2079 SHFSPVEGTY

-2134 LVEQGYDANKVEQA
+2134 LIEEGYDANKVEDA
-2148 LSREKDN
+2148 LSKEKND
-2155 IRLSFPY
+2155 IRMRFPY
-2162 AEYEMAFDA
+2162 AEYEMSRDA
-2171 DRKAASARDAEEIAA
+2171 DRKAASVRDAEEIVA
-2186 TARYMMQSGQDTDG
+2186 TARYMMESGQDSDG
-2200 RAKTYLDVYNEYKIV
+2200 RAKKYVDVYNEFKTV
-2215 VRWQSETEK
+2215 VRWQSETEQ
-2224 GSKDRTRAGRA
+2224 GSKERTRANKA
-2235 WRSYVENEALAL
+2235 WRAYVEKEALAL
-2247 MPADDD
+2247 MPPDDE
-2253 RWVRWLK
+2253 RWARWLK
-2260 ILSAGLNVQVEALS
+2260 ILSAGLNIQVEALN

>member
-1 MARKPKNRISPQA
+1 MAPKGKKPKDQGWKPSYSAYKDGASGDRTELPSVPVGGRPVVQQPQ
-14 PAPIVPPRVDEPVSA
+14 PVERVS
-29 PVQPDTSTETT
+29 VQPEPSVDPSTD
-40 PGGVRLRRTP
+40 VRLRRTP
-50 GPTYMPL
+50 GPTSMPI
-57 PVPPEQREGAYVSA
+57 PVPFEQQEGSYVSA

-81 ATTDERR
+81 ATADERR

-101 EREQDTTRVIPAES
+101 EREQATTTVIPAEQ

-126 TPGALAVL
+126 TPGMLSVT

-141 STVLPPA
+141 SSVMPPA

-157 RTDALSV
+157 RTDALAV

-208 LAVDAALTVGKTV
+208 LAVDAAMTVGKTTN
-221 DPRRQV
+221 PRRQV
-227 ELLKS
+227 ELLKA

-241 VDILNAMSEE
+241 VDILNAISEE
-251 QARLSPQIDS
+251 QARLSKQIDS
-261 RIEVAGL
+261 GPEVAGL
-268 NSSVELAQRA
+268 NASPELAQRA
-278 LEASTGDVNQ
+278 LEAATGDVNQ

-293 AIRDWFWNP
+293 AIKDWFWNP

-337 IAANEMA
+337 IAANEMT

-372 SFDPVMIAEI
+372 SFDPVMMAEI
-382 RANNNPLL
+382 RANNDPLL

-404 DPDPIAALLEKYGND
+404 DPDPIAALLEKYGNN
-419 PDALAFVDQ
+419 PEAAPLIDQ
-428 VLFNTDPN
+428 ILFNTDPN
-436 SDISKLGNEIDS
+436 SEISKLGNEIDS

-493 MGSTVA
+493 MGSTIG
-499 LDPTLGASRV
+499 LDPTLGYSRV
-509 AAGYRVARYGLAKME
+509 AAGYRTARYGLAKME
-524 PGRVGEVFEK
+524 SGRVGEVFEK
-534 TAVRNHYDYL
+534 AAVRNHYDYL
-544 GKQFEEIR
+544 GKQFEAIR

-600 GGNMEVLLSGQ
+600 GGNMDVLLSGQ

-625 KANSLWKATSFRLRG
+625 KANSLWKATTFRLRG

-691 VYTDTGGVERTM
+691 VYTDTGGVDRTL

-811 DLVAPELASDLTS
+811 DLVAPELARDLTN

-840 VDVLAIRTL
+840 VDVLAIRTI
-849 AERRVENMDAERRA
+849 AERRVEA
-863 LNTAMMTADERAQE
+863 LNEQRKAQNAALLTGDEQAAA
-877 VAEEVERLTRATA
+877 VTDEVERLTNAT
-890 TYPIYRVDP
+890 
-899 ADAGIAWDKPQGLY
+899 
-913 TSQVEDPAK
+913 
-922 SPHRA
+922 
-927 YIMEDAGGEER
+927 
-938 IVEFR
+938 
-943 GRVRQSDVFDV
+943 
-954 APSEIS
+954 
-960 LAGLRGSQWGV
+960 LASR
-971 PSSTSVDAG
+971 
-980 VGYVLGHMDDG
+980 
-991 EEWIAVGRNGNGTTM
+991 
-1006 SDEFKARLESF
+1006 
-1017 DSSVDW
+1017 
-1023 DQYADN
+1023 
-1029 YERLMAVGGIQAR
+1029 
-1042 RDGHKAIRMVDADF
+1042 
-1056 AKYKDAFPDYEDMTE
+1056 
-1071 IVVLD
+1071 
-1076 RSAVLQSFGAN
+1076 
-1087 RTTPLKV
+1087 KV

-1101 RQKAFRDEYNREFQ
+1101 RQKAFQDEYNREFQ

-1152 KMSQLMARQSYLN
+1152 KMNQLMARQSYLN

-1177 TDLWTLATLAGPRFI
+1177 TDLWTLATLAGPRFV

-1217 DSRRASTA
+1217 DGRRASNA
-1225 IREAILRGP
+1225 IREAIMRGP
-1234 SDQIIRGNNP
+1234 SDQRIRGNNP
-1244 GMKLGLAATAR
+1244 GMKLSLATTTR

-1281 VAQATLMAAQKGPEK
+1281 VAKATLMAAQKGPEK

-1399 LFKNGLD
+1399 KFKNGLD

-1416 TFETGRRNPKDI
+1416 TFETGRRNHDDL
-1428 EDFWNALDQ
+1428 ERLYMELDQ

-1445 SYLAIAQS
+1445 SYLAITQS

-1458 LRMAVLQARTPE
+1458 LRMAVLQAKTPE

-1481 FITDFASQ
+1481 FITDFAAQ
-1489 FRDDPNLPSYVL
+1489 FRDDPNLSRYVL
-1501 AAELGVEEFGKRL
+1501 VDELGVDEYAKRL
-1514 LDDALRMMTTRT
+1514 LDDALRLMTTRT

-1534 DRLRLPNHRVVRISE
+1534 DRLRLPNHRVVRISQ

-1557 PFRPNKSGLV
+1557 PFRPNKSGIV

-1577 DLIKIADDVD
+1577 DLMKIADEANKA
-1587 RGILEAA
+1587 ILESA

-1612 GLYYIDD
+1612 GLYYYDD

-1624 YNLDVNG
+1624 YNLDVNA
-1631 LYDPELPM
+1631 LHDPELPM
-1639 PHSIGTSDEITVPVS
+1639 PQSIGVTDEITVPVT

-1709 DEAKEMAED
+1709 DEAREMAED

-1744 MAWQVRNIAR
+1744 LAWQVRNIAR

-1776 FWKLALTWN
+1776 FWKLALAWN
-1785 VLDDSGFVWEDEYG
+1785 VLDDSGYVWEDEYG

-1818 LSTVGVQAKV
+1818 LSTVGIQTKV

-1857 PYSALTVKTTLRL
+1857 PYSALTVKTMMRL

-1922 YGGTESRQS
+1922 SGGAESRQS

-1945 HAMAAAG
+1945 HALAAAG

-1960 TPDEVLELR
+1960 TPEEVLELR

-1983 MIMTPLL
+1983 MVLTPLL
-1990 AATPQIMSSD
+1990 PATPQMMSSD
-2000 VSDEARAIGIDSRS
+2000 VSDEARAIGVDSRS

-2029 AFIAFTKENPGKA
+2029 AFIAFTKDNPGKA

-2056 QTLQT
+2056 QTLET

-2127 AQMEAAA
+2127 AQLEAAA
-2134 LVEQGYDANKVEQA
+2134 LVEQGYDANQVEKA
-2148 LSREKDN
+2148 LSKTKDD
-2155 IRLSFPY
+2155 IRLSYPY
-2162 AEYEMAFDA
+2162 AEYEMTFDA
-2171 DRKAASARDAEEIAA
+2171 DRKAASVRDAEEIAA
-2186 TARYMMQSGQDTDG
+2186 TARYMMESGQDTDG
-2200 RAKTYLDVYNEYKIV
+2200 RAKTYLDVYNEYKLV

-2224 GSKDRTRAGRA
+2224 GSKDRTRVNKA
-2235 WRSYVENEALAL
+2235 WRSYVEKEALAL

>member
-1 MARKPKNRISPQA
+1 MAPKGKKPKDQGWKPSYSAYKDGASGDRTELPSVPVGGRPVVQQPQ
-14 PAPIVPPRVDEPVSA
+14 PVERVS
-29 PVQPDTSTETT
+29 VQPEPSVDPSTD
-40 PGGVRLRRTP
+40 VRLRRTP
-50 GPTYMPL
+50 GPTSMPI
-57 PVPPEQREGAYVSA
+57 PVPFEQQEGSYVSA

-81 ATTDERR
+81 ATADERR

-101 EREQDTTRVIPAES
+101 EREQATTTVIPAEP

-126 TPGALAVL
+126 TPGMLSVT

-141 STVLPPA
+141 SSVMPPA

-157 RTDALSV
+157 RTDALAV

-208 LAVDAALTVGKTV
+208 LAVDAAMTVGKTTN
-221 DPRRQV
+221 PRRQV
-227 ELLKS
+227 ELLKA

-241 VDILNAMSEE
+241 VDILNAISEE
-251 QARLSPQIDS
+251 QARLSKQIDS
-261 RIEVAGL
+261 GPEVAGL
-268 NSSVELAQRA
+268 NASPELAQRA
-278 LEASTGDVNQ
+278 LEAATGDVNQ

-293 AIRDWFWNP
+293 AIKDWFWNP

-337 IAANEMA
+337 IAANEMT

-372 SFDPVMIAEI
+372 SFDPVMMAEI
-382 RANNNPLL
+382 RANNDPLL

-404 DPDPIAALLEKYGND
+404 DPDPIAALLEKYGNN
-419 PDALAFVDQ
+419 PEAAPLIDQ
-428 VLFNTDPN
+428 ILFNTDPN
-436 SDISKLGNEIDS
+436 SEISKLGNEIDS

-493 MGSTVA
+493 MGSTIG
-499 LDPTLGASRV
+499 LDPTLGYSRV
-509 AAGYRVARYGLAKME
+509 AAGYRTARYGLAKME

-534 TAVRNHYDYL
+534 AAVRNHYDYL
-544 GKQFEEIR
+544 GKQFEAIR

-566 LASQNRKW
+566 LASQNSKW

-600 GGNMEVLLSGQ
+600 GGNMDVLLSGQ
-611 AMKRGR
+611 AAMKRPR

-678 KDPEQV
+678 RDPEQV

-691 VYTDTGGVERTM
+691 VYTDTGGVDRTL

-811 DLVAPELASDLTS
+811 DLVAPELARDLTN

-840 VDVLAIRTL
+840 VDVLALRTI
-849 AERRVENMDAERRA
+849 AERRVRELDAERKA
-863 LNTAMMTADERAQE
+863 QNLAVMTAEERA
-877 VAEEVERLTRATA
+877 AALSSEVERLAQASIPDGMQLKYVNDAAENQSATTHGMGLFDDSGREIGGIEWDAATGEIGDIFVLEGFKRQGLATA
-890 TYPIYRVDP
+890 IYRN
-899 ADAGIAWDKPQGLY
+899 AARYAQENGL
-913 TSQVEDPAK
+913 V
-922 SPHRA
+922 SPVHSSKLTDEGSSWVA
-927 YIMEDAGGEER
+927 SLSGE
-938 IVEFR
+938 
-943 GRVRQSDVFDV
+943 
-954 APSEIS
+954 P
-960 LAGLRGSQWGV
+960 
-971 PSSTSVDAG
+971 
-980 VGYVLGHMDDG
+980 
-991 EEWIAVGRNGNGTTM
+991 
-1006 SDEFKARLESF
+1006 
-1017 DSSVDW
+1017 
-1023 DQYADN
+1023 
-1029 YERLMAVGGIQAR
+1029 LMPR
-1042 RDGHKAIRMVDADF
+1042 
-1056 AKYKDAFPDYEDMTE
+1056 
-1071 IVVLD
+1071 
-1076 RSAVLQSFGAN
+1076 
-1087 RTTPLKV
+1087 KV
-1094 PGLSPAE
+1094 PGLSATE
-1101 RQKAFRDEYNREFQ
+1101 RQAAFRDTYNRNFQ
-1115 NAVDNGLIS
+1115 QALDNGQIN

-1177 TDLWTLATLAGPRFI
+1177 TDLWTLATLAGPRFV

-1217 DSRRASTA
+1217 DGRRASNA
-1225 IREAILRGP
+1225 IREAIMRGP
-1234 SDQIIRGNNP
+1234 SDQRIRGNNP
-1244 GMKLGLAATAR
+1244 GMKLGLATTTR

-1281 VAQATLMAAQKGPEK
+1281 VAKATLMAAQKGPEK

-1384 EGVSITYKPVGVDPS
+1384 EGVSITYKPVGVDPTK
-1399 LFKNGLD
+1399 FKNGLD
-1406 VRQMTTGYRT
+1406 VRQLTTGYRT
-1416 TFETGRRNPKDI
+1416 TFETGRRNHDDL
-1428 EDFWNALDQ
+1428 ERLYMELDQ

-1458 LRMAVLQARTPE
+1458 LRMAVLQAKTPE

-1481 FITDFASQ
+1481 FITDFAAQ
-1489 FRDDPNLPSYVL
+1489 FRDDPNLSRYVL
-1501 AAELGVEEFGKRL
+1501 VDELGVDEYAKRL
-1514 LDDALRMMTTRT
+1514 LDDALRLMTTRT
-1526 GKFNARLY
+1526 GKFNARMY
-1534 DRLRLPNHRVVRISE
+1534 DRLRLPNHRVVRISQ

-1557 PFRPNKSGLV
+1557 PFRPNKSGIV

-1577 DLIKIADDVD
+1577 DLIKIADDANKA
-1587 RGILEAA
+1587 ILEAA

-1612 GLYYIDD
+1612 GLYYYDD

-1624 YNLDVNG
+1624 YNLDINA
-1631 LYDPELPM
+1631 LHDPELPM
-1639 PHSIGTSDEITVPVS
+1639 PQSIGVTDEITVPVT

-1691 GAFKQGMID
+1691 GAFKQGMVD

-1709 DEAKEMAED
+1709 DEAREMAED

-1744 MAWQVRNIAR
+1744 LAWQVRNIAR

-1776 FWKLALTWN
+1776 FWKLALAWN
-1785 VLDDSGFVWEDEYG
+1785 VLDDSGYVWEDEYG

-1818 LSTVGVQAKV
+1818 LSTFGIQTKV

-1857 PYSALTVKTTLRL
+1857 PYSALTVKTMLRL
-1870 LPSMGWISKES
+1870 MPSLGWVSKES
-1881 SQAMEG
+1881 SQSMEG

-1904 SDVFGPNL
+1904 SDVFGPNF

-1922 YGGTESRQS
+1922 SGGAESRQS

-1960 TPDEVLELR
+1960 TPEEVLELR

-1983 MIMTPLL
+1983 MVLTPLL
-1990 AATPQIMSSD
+1990 PATPQMMSSD
-2000 VSDEARAIGIDSRS
+2000 VSDEARAIGVDSRS

-2029 AFIAFTKENPGKA
+2029 AFIAFTKDNPGKA

-2056 QTLQT
+2056 QTLET

-2079 SHFAPIEGTY
+2079 SHFAPVEGTY

-2103 KVPTTVEDFFN
+2103 KVPNTVEDFFN

-2134 LVEQGYDANKVEQA
+2134 LVEQGYDANQVEKA
-2148 LSREKDN
+2148 LSKEKDN

-2162 AEYEMAFDA
+2162 AEYEMTFDA
-2171 DRKAASARDAEEIAA
+2171 DRKAASVRDAEEIAA
-2186 TARYMMQSGQDTDG
+2186 TARYMMQSGQDPDG
-2200 RAKTYLDVYNEYKIV
+2200 RAKTYLDVYNEYKLV

-2224 GSKDRTRAGRA
+2224 GSKDRTRVNKA
-2235 WRSYVENEALAL
+2235 WRSYVEKEALAL